1 MSETNR
7 AVASSGTFNHDQLDP
22 REYQALETALL
33 QTARGRNFLDEYL
46 RRNGGDVTSK
56 EALVPTGSS
65 DPGQVGGDTD
75 RILQAVEKLHNAVM
89 SREDQQSQDPVRM
102 DILEMAKA
110 IAKTRSEIK
119 AMRTDG
125 DDDHLSVAS
134 GEMDAIVQS
143 TEKATN
149 DILHAAEKIQE
160 VAWHLRELG
169 VDEAS
174 CEEIDNSATEIYMAC
189 SFQDLTGQ
197 RTTKVVRVLQYLEER
212 ITSMVDIWGLGDE
225 EAGAEGITA
234 PTLTDDRPDAH
245 LLNGPQQ
252 DDEALGQDNID
263 DLLGEDSFAAIEIE
277 DPVVQADSAMATG
290 EPEAARRH
298 DVPAPVSQ
306 TVLPEPASG
315 SDEMID
321 EEQLKALFS

>member
-33 QTARGRNFLDEYL
+33 QTVRGRNFLDEYL
-46 RRNGGDVTSK
+46 RRNGGDVASGEISVSRAHTDQK
-56 EALVPTGSS
+56 QG
-65 DPGQVGGDTD
+65 GGDTD
-75 RILQAVEKLHNAVM
+75 RILQAVEKLHDAVM

-110 IAKTRSEIK
+110 IAKTRAEIA

-143 TEKATN
+143 TETATN

-160 VAWHLRELG
+160 VAWRLRELG
-169 VDEAS
+169 VDEAA
-174 CEEIDNSATEIYMAC
+174 CEDIDNNATEIYMAC

-212 ITSMVDIWGLGDE
+212 ITSMVNIWGLGDE
-225 EAGAEGITA
+225 ATGADRPAATA
-234 PTLTDDRPDAH
+234 LADDRPDAH

-252 DDEALGQDNID
+252 DDTALGQDNID
-263 DLLGEDSFAAIEIE
+263 ALLGEDSFAAIEQ
-277 DPVVQADSAMATG
+277 DPDMQGDSAVAAAEAEAVL
-290 EPEAARRH
+290 EPVAAM
-298 DVPAPVSQ
+298 PVSQ
-306 TVLPEPASG
+306 TVEPEPDNG
-315 SDEMID
+315 SDEIID